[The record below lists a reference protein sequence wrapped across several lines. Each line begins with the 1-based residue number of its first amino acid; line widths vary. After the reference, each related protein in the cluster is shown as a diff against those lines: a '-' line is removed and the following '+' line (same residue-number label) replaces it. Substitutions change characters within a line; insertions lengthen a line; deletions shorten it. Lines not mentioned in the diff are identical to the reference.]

1 MELYKRV
8 PIIFAQYRQYFNTFR
23 NMQKN
28 INSTL
33 KTCLNNLTT
42 MFVKENMVKQ
52 YDTYD
57 A

>member
-1 MELYKRV
+1 MESYKRV
-8 PIIFAQYRQYFNTFR
+8 SIIFAQYRQNFNAFR
-23 NMQKN
+23 NRQKN

-42 MFVKENMVKQ
+42 LFVKENMVKQ